1 MTESLFDPAAMLA
14 VLAEADVRFIL
25 IGGMAAVLHG
35 DVGVTV
41 DIDIAPDY
49 ELDNL
54 ERLAAALRALDA
66 RIRTDDAPHGL
77 PFDCSAQFLRNLG
90 PDAILNLTTRV
101 GALDVSFSPAG
112 TGGYHDLKRDAVP
125 LAATEGVSV
134 LVASLADVIR
144 SKSAADREKDRRA
157 LPRLHELLE
166 RTSGSRQD

>member
-54 ERLAAALRALDA
+54 KRLAAALRALGA

-90 PDAILNLTTRV
+90 PDAILT
-101 GALDVSFSPAG
+101 
-112 TGGYHDLKRDAVP
+112 
-125 LAATEGVSV
+125 
-134 LVASLADVIR
+134 
-144 SKSAADREKDRRA
+144 
-157 LPRLHELLE
+157 
-166 RTSGSRQD
+166 

>member
-1 MTESLFDPAAMLA
+1 MAEPLFDPAAMLA
-14 VLAEADVRFIL
+14 VLGEADVRFVL

-35 DVGVTV
+35 DVGVTI

-54 ERLAAALRALDA
+54 DRLAATLRVLDA
-66 RIRTDDAPHGL
+66 RIRTDDVPHGL

-101 GALDVSFSPAG
+101 GALDLSFSPAG

-125 LAATEGVSV
+125 ISGHRGRLGSRRVAGRCDSLEERCRPREGPARTAAT
-134 LVASLADVIR
+134 A
-144 SKSAADREKDRRA
+144 
-157 LPRLHELLE
+157 
-166 RTSGSRQD
+166 